1 MSSPVSWVGDGSDA
15 AVWDI
20 APAGIYVGQLLTM
33 WGRMEENTVPCEGP
47 SATPKKVQLLQINS
61 YMLIYIKLP

>member
-1 MSSPVSWVGDGSDA
+1 MDLPVSWVGNGSDA
-15 AVWDI
+15 AVRDI

-47 SATPKKVQLLQINS
+47 STTPKKVQLLQINI
-61 YMLIYIKLP
+61 YMLIYYII